1 MSYLL
6 TPLGV
11 SVLALLRERPM
22 HGYEMF
28 QTLTTRRDAR
38 ILKVRPGSLY
48 HVVARLAEENLI
60 RSTAT
65 GRDGNRPERTIFE
78 ITQSGIDALT
88 SGVRDLVATPVNEFP
103 RFVAGLA
110 ELDNLDRDSAV
121 AAVRSRVAALEAE
134 LADMVTGRESAAT
147 PAMHLTVL
155 DYLTAT
161 TQTKLDWLRDFADT
175 LESGGVGWRDA
186 ASRAGEVVL

>member
-1 MSYLL
+1 
-6 TPLGV
+6 
-11 SVLALLRERPM
+11 M

-38 ILKVRPGSLY
+38 IVKVRPGSLY

-60 RSTAT
+60 RSTVT

-134 LADMVTGRESAAT
+134 LADMVTGRESGAT
-147 PAMHLTVL
+147 PAMYLTVL

-161 TQTKLDWLRDFADT
+161 TRTKLDWLRDFADT

-186 ASRAGEVVL
+186 ASRADEVVL